1 MTITHIFE
9 LLRLHRPIGFFLLW
23 WPCAWGLL
31 LAGNLQQV
39 PLPHWTLLITLTAGV
54 FFTRTFGCVIND
66 LCDRDIDA
74 KVKRTK
80 NRPLASGALS
90 VSQGIGIAVL
100 LGMGALGSLALLV
113 VQTYVI
119 AGIAAVLIFIYPLAK
134 RYIAYPQFVLAL
146 AMNLGLIFSYVA
158 ATGSLQI
165 PVAVWLAY
173 LSAAAWTVGYDT
185 VYALQDRDYDRNLN
199 VGSTALMAM
208 ENVKRLVLGSYSLS
222 VLALCAI
229 PLVVDVSRNFVSG
242 LILWALFLG
251 WQVFR
256 LYVRNEL
263 TYDDLFHSNGYGALF
278 LGLAF
283 GLLV

>member
-1 MTITHIFE
+1 MIITSILE

-23 WPCAWGLL
+23 WPCAWGVL
-31 LAGNLQQV
+31 LAGNLNNLD
-39 PLPHWTLLITLTAGV
+39 LPNWPLLITLTAGV

-80 NRPLASGALS
+80 HRPLASGALS
-90 VSQGIGIAVL
+90 VTQGIGIAAVL
-100 LGMGALGSLALLV
+100 GIGALVSLAMLA
-113 VQTYVI
+113 VQTYVV
-119 AGIAAVLIFIYPLAK
+119 AGVATVLIFVYPLAK

-158 ATGSLQI
+158 ATESLHI
-165 PVAVWLAY
+165 PLVVWLTY

-185 VYALQDRDYDRNLN
+185 VYALQDRQYDRHLN
-199 VGSTALMAM
+199 VGSTALMSM
-208 ENVKRLVLGSYSLS
+208 KNVKLLVLGSYAFS
-222 VLALCAI
+222 VLMLCAV
-229 PLVVDVSRNFVSG
+229 PLLVEVSRNFVSG
-242 LILWALFLG
+242 LILWSFFLG

-263 TYDDLFHSNGYGALF
+263 TYDDLFHSNGYGAIF